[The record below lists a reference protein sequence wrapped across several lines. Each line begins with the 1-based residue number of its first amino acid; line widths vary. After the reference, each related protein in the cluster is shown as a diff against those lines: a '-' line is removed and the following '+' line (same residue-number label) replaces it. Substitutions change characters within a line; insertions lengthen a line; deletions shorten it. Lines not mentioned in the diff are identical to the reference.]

1 MNESKTGPAARAGP
15 IPVEPAPLFASP
27 VDIRSASLLLI
38 AVLASVATLYL
49 ARTVFV
55 PLVVGALLSYALT
68 PLVDRL
74 VKFHVP
80 RALAAA
86 VLLCSIVAAVGTTT
100 YSLRDDTVSLI
111 EALPE
116 MALKL
121 RRALDAESAQGPT
134 ATIEK
139 LQRAVGEIERS
150 TETSDRDLE
159 PDRDVAKVQIERPK
173 VNVKDYLLPGTLGLV
188 GAAGMIAVIL
198 FLAFF
203 LLASGDSFRR
213 KMMKLAGPTLSE
225 KKLTLHALD
234 EIDSKIQRYMLVQ
247 VLTSSLV
254 GLATWLVFLWIG
266 IDHAAVWGAVAFV
279 SNFIP
284 YLGSIFMSGAA
295 MLAGFVQFGTFEM
308 ALVIGGASLLIH
320 SVEGY
325 LLTPWLTSRS
335 TRMNPVAIFAG
346 VLFWGWLWGIWG
358 LFLGVPI
365 LVVIKV
371 VCDRVE
377 EFRAVG
383 ELLGE

>member
-1 MNESKTGPAARAGP
+1 MAGP
-15 IPVEPAPLFASP
+15 IPGEPAPLLVPP
-27 VDIRSASLLLI
+27 VDLRSAAMMLI
-38 AVLASVATLYL
+38 AVLASLATLYF

-55 PLVVGALLSYALT
+55 PLVMGTLLSYALA
-68 PLVDRL
+68 PLVERL
-74 VKFHVP
+74 VRLHVP

-86 VLLCSIVAAVGTTT
+86 ILLSGIVAAVGTTT

-121 RRALDAESAQGPT
+121 RVALDAESTQGGAT
-134 ATIEK
+134 ATIDK
-139 LQRAVGEIERS
+139 LQKAVGEIERS
-150 TETSDRDLE
+150 AESSDRDLE
-159 PDRDVAKVQIERPK
+159 PERDVAKVQIERSK
-173 VNVKDYLLPGTLGLV
+173 VNVKDYIVPSTLGLAV
-188 GAAGMIAVIL
+188 AAGMVAVVF

-213 KMMKLAGPTLSE
+213 KMIKLAGPKLSR
-225 KKLTLHALD
+225 KRLTLQALE
-234 EIDSKIQRYMLVQ
+234 EIDSHIQRYMLVQ
-247 VLTSSLV
+247 LFTSTLV

-284 YLGSIFMSGAA
+284 YLGAIFITGAA
-295 MLAGFVQFGTFEM
+295 MLAGFMQFGTFEM
-308 ALVIGGASLLIH
+308 ALLVGGASLLIN
-320 SVEGY
+320 SIEGY
-325 LLTPWLTSRS
+325 LLTPWLTGRS
-335 TRMNPVAIFAG
+335 TRMNPVAVFAG

-371 VCDRVE
+371 VCDRVDR
-377 EFRAVG
+377 FTPLG

>member
-1 MNESKTGPAARAGP
+1 MAGP
-15 IPVEPAPLFASP
+15 MPGEPAPLLASP
-27 VDIRSASLLLI
+27 VDLRSASLFLV
-38 AVLASVATLYL
+38 AVLASLAALYL
-49 ARTVFV
+49 ARMVFV
-55 PLVVGALLSYALT
+55 PLVMGALLSYALA
-68 PLVDRL
+68 PLVDRMVRL
-74 VKFHVP
+74 HVP

-86 VLLCSIVAAVGTTT
+86 ILLCGIVAAVGATT
-100 YSLRDDTVSLI
+100 YVLKDDALELI
-111 EALPE
+111 DALPE

-121 RRALDAESAQGPT
+121 RHALDGTQGPT
-134 ATIEK
+134 TTIEH
-139 LQRAVGEIERS
+139 LQEAVGTIERTTESSSS
-150 TETSDRDLE
+150 TLE

-173 VNVKDYLLPGTLGLV
+173 VNVRDYIVLGTLGLA
-188 GAAGMIAVIL
+188 GAAGMIAVVF

-203 LLASGDSFRR
+203 LLAAGDNFRR
-213 KMMKLAGPTLSE
+213 KMVKLAGPQISN
-225 KKLTLHALD
+225 KKLTLHALN
-234 EIDSKIQRYMLVQ
+234 EIDSQIQRYMLVQ

-284 YLGSIFMSGAA
+284 YLGSIFITGAA
-295 MLAGFVQFGTFEM
+295 MLAGFMQFGTFEM
-308 ALVIGGASLLIH
+308 ALLIGGASLLIN

-335 TRMNPVAIFAG
+335 IRMNPVVVFAG

-371 VCDRVE
+371 VCDRME
-377 EFRAVG
+377 KFRAIG